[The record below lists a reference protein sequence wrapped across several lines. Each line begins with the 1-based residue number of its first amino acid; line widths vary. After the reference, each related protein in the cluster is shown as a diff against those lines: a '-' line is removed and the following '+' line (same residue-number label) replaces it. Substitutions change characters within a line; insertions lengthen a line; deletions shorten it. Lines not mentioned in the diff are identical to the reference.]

1 MEAMTAGEQS
11 GLALERE
18 LMSAGLAGVGLQIGH
33 AWGTLRL
40 YEHFKQPT
48 SLLCVPGQVS
58 YTRSD
63 FLVNKDTMELD
74 LPVSPDYKADP
85 QGMPHYNI
93 TNSSHL
99 GIFCN

>member
-1 MEAMTAGEQS
+1 MGHSPAILTLAS
-11 GLALERE
+11 GTSL
-18 LMSAGLAGVGLQIGH
+18 
-33 AWGTLRL
+33 
-40 YEHFKQPT
+40 KQPT
-48 SLLCVPGQVS
+48 SLLCVPVQVS

-99 GIFCN
+99 GIFCNPWTHLLDTPNS